1 VNTIDFLAALNAGL
15 PALLDRTAIK
25 RVQVASQH
33 DYWLIV
39 ERYSNDRAAI
49 SFDCETT
56 RDFGVNVRFG
66 NSGDRKLRHSF
77 HTFLRL
83 YDLPLAL
90 ELGRALP
97 SDQNEMLEL
106 VALYVFGLL
115 KHQAAIFDSVDQTTK
130 AMDADCESRDLA
142 NQRFAPT
149 GRFLGSK
156 AVVPNQSTNP
166 KAASGTSGA
175 DEQPRRP

>member
-1 VNTIDFLAALNAGL
+1 VSTIDFLAALNAGL
-15 PALLDRTAIK
+15 PALLDRTGIK
-25 RVQVASQH
+25 RVPEASRYE
-33 DYWLIV
+33 YWLIV
-39 ERYSNDRAAI
+39 ERYGNDRAAI
-49 SFDCETT
+49 SFDCETI

-115 KHQAAIFDSVDQTTK
+115 KHQAAIFDNVDQTIE
-130 AMDADCESRDLA
+130 AMDADCESQDIA

-149 GRFLGSK
+149 GRFLGPK

-166 KAASGTSGA
+166 KSASDPSG
-175 DEQPRRP
+175 E